1 MPTTQDNGGDRVRS
15 LRPRKPRDAS
25 TDEKGRQNGEVSR
38 EASGHRPARRRG
50 TKLAMASSKAAGK
63 SEGVTQADTPAQQEC
78 RLGSQAWTDKYKPS
92 KSCPF
97 VGNDS
102 TITELR
108 SWLSQW
114 KNKPSNAERSNS
126 RHSLSE
132 SEDSTE
138 GLSNC
143 YLLAG
148 PPGVGKT
155 SSVYYLAEELGFKV
169 LEVHASSERPGK
181 KILAEL
187 HEATQSHHVE
197 GSRLSFAALAAPST
211 PASTNK
217 AKIQNK
223 TKSVG
228 PLQQMF
234 EKAAAKS
241 QEKTLKMVA
250 ETTAKKSSKGPLDSY
265 FSAKNSAKE
274 TPKVSCASS
283 ASKPAA
289 KTSPKGTLLGYFST
303 PPLKKDTDLA
313 AAKETKNLKKQQKLS
328 IRSKGSLK
336 ELHSSDASDNDLQ
349 VVSAVSKMKGT
360 KNPETRGRK
369 GKAVEAKRKVK
380 RVCST
385 SSEDDDD
392 IVVVSAAKKPA
403 QKQHLPE
410 PAKVPVKKQKV
421 GESTKENPLQKASFI
436 KKPSEQDSSTLKFS
450 SHTIILFDDV
460 DTIFEQ
466 DDGFWSAVESVL
478 TTTKKPVIFTATR
491 NLPQIRTKLPS
502 SCPVA
507 EFAHPKPE
515 EVSKLAMHI
524 FKAEA
529 LSLPF
534 NENVSFLLQYY
545 HCDVRKC
552 VLQLQLDTALHMLGQ
567 HAKHAFRAEAVPVGE
582 DLHELLHSKVL
593 DTRVITQ
600 LKFEDLGLDITHLCL
615 TDVLPLS
622 TVPAA
627 VLQEVDSDDDLNAME
642 SGNALDSSWLSD
654 EGSSDARQC
663 KPLADIGIKR
673 EVHPQ
678 ASLIRQCLYELAG
691 MFDGFST
698 VDCLSGCLGRCAYSS
713 PCVLPFESVEAWRN
727 GKTLAPSVD
736 VGDLPVPSAV
746 TDALAYIKMGSVKL
760 ATSRLETSLS
770 GTVCCVPELSM
781 VVSPSV
787 PNLCNIY
794 QIAEKNSFWRK
805 CCQQI
810 IDSGIPP
817 SVVLNKRAVLDYI
830 GALQVICKCEKH
842 RRKLKAKRAQRFLHY
857 LNSSGI
863 FLQSHLIAALC
874 KGFHP

>member
-15 LRPRKPRDAS
+15 LRPRKPRDALS
-25 TDEKGRQNGEVSR
+25 DEKGSQNGEVPR
-38 EASGHRPARRRG
+38 EGSGHRPARRRSAKSA
-50 TKLAMASSKAAGK
+50 TASSKAAGK
-63 SEGVTQADTPAQQEC
+63 SEIVTQANTPGLTEG

-97 VGNDS
+97 VGNDA
-102 TITELR
+102 TIAELR

-132 SEDSTE
+132 SEDSTD

-143 YLLAG
+143 YLLSG

-197 GSRLSFAALAAPST
+197 GSRLSFAAVAAPST
-211 PASTNK
+211 PASANKVKVQKK
-217 AKIQNK
+217 AK
-223 TKSVG
+223 SAG

-234 EKAAAKS
+234 ERAAAKS
-241 QEKTLKMVA
+241 QEKTVKVVA
-250 ETTAKKSSKGPLDSY
+250 ETPAKKSSKGPLDSY
-265 FSAKNSAKE
+265 FSANSAKK
-274 TPKVSCASS
+274 TSTVSCASN
-283 ASKPAA
+283 ASKPTA

-303 PPLKKDTDLA
+303 PPLKKDVELA
-313 AAKETKNLKKQQKLS
+313 DTKETKNSSKQQKRCS
-328 IRSKGSLK
+328 RSKGSLK
-336 ELHSSDASDNDLQ
+336 EPQSDASDEDVE
-349 VVSAVSKMKGT
+349 VVSVASKMKGRKT
-360 KNPETRGRK
+360 PETK
-369 GKAVEAKRKVK
+369 GAKEKAVETKRKVK
-380 RVCST
+380 RVCSV
-385 SSEDDDD
+385 SSEDDD
-392 IVVVSAAKKPA
+392 IVMVSAAKKPT
-403 QKQHLPE
+403 QKQPLPE
-410 PAKVPVKKQKV
+410 PVKLPVKKQKV
-421 GESTKENPLQKASFI
+421 DESTNENPLQKVFSI
-436 KKPSEQDSSTLKFS
+436 KKPTEQDSSTLKFS

-478 TTTKKPVIFTATR
+478 TITKKPVIFTATR
-491 NLPQIRTKLPS
+491 NLAQIRTKLPS
-502 SCPVA
+502 GCPVA
-507 EFAHPKPE
+507 EFAHPKPD

-524 FKAEA
+524 FKTEA
-529 LSLPF
+529 LSLPVSD
-534 NENVSFLLQYY
+534 NISFLLQYY

-567 HAKHAFRAEAVPVGE
+567 STEHAFCAKAVPVVE
-582 DLHELLHSKVL
+582 DLRKLLHSKVL

-600 LKFEDLGLDITHLCL
+600 RKFEELGLDITHLCL

-622 TVPAA
+622 TLPAA
-627 VLQEVDSDDDLNAME
+627 VPQEVDSDDDLNAVE
-642 SGNALDSSWLSD
+642 SSNALDSSWLSD
-654 EGSSDARQC
+654 EGSSDTREC
-663 KPLADIGIKR
+663 KPLLDIGTKK

-691 MFDGFST
+691 MFDAFSA
-698 VDCLSGCLGRCAYSS
+698 VDCLSGCLGRCAYNSS
-713 PCVLPFESVEAWRN
+713 SVLPFDSVEAWRN

-736 VGDLPVPSAV
+736 LGELPVPSAV
-746 TDALAYIKMGSVKL
+746 SDALAYIKMGAVKL
-760 ATSRLETSLS
+760 ATSRLETSLDS
-770 GTVCCVPELSM
+770 TVCHVPELSM

-794 QIAEKNSFWRK
+794 QIAEKNGFWSK

-810 IDSGIPP
+810 TDSGIPL
-817 SVVLNKRAVLDYI
+817 SVVLNKRAVSDYI

-863 FLQSHLIAALC
+863 FLQSHLIVALC
-874 KGFHP
+874 KGFRP